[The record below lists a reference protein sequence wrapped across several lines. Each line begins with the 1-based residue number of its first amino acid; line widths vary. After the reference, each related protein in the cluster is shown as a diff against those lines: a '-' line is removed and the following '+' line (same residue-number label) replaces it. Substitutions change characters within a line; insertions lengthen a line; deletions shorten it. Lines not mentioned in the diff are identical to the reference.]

1 MFFYVLISSLLVA
14 ATVVIHAFGSTLV
27 LRYLAWQRSA
37 NDTVMSTMRVARILI
52 GTVLLLVI
60 LHVIQIM
67 IWAVAYRR
75 LLPDTELQSFEEAVY
90 FSFVTFTTLGYGDIS
105 LTGVWRVMS
114 GVEALNGILLVG
126 WSTATLFAVVQKIWQ
141 FRYQAARDETDQN
154 T

>member
-14 ATVVIHAFGSTLV
+14 VTVVIHAFGSTLV
-27 LRYLAWQRSA
+27 LRYLAWQRIA
-37 NDTVMSTMRVARILI
+37 MDTVRGTLRVARILI
-52 GTVLLLVI
+52 GTVLLLVV
-60 LHVIQIM
+60 LHVIEIM
-67 IWAVAYRR
+67 IWALAYRN
-75 LLPDTELQSFEEAVY
+75 LLPDNELQSFEEAVY

-126 WSTATLFAVVQKIWQ
+126 WSSATLFAVVQRIWQ
-141 FRYQAARDETDQN
+141 YRYKKLGQGNDQN